1 MGVKSVPSH
10 SAAATTIQRSVLVFG
25 GSFDPVHNGHVA
37 LVQHFAKLLKV
48 DEVRL
53 VPAGQPWQKAGL
65 KASAEQRIKMLELAF
80 DEQLSVPY
88 SIDRQEIE
96 RAAAQ
101 IPSYTIETLTNMRSQ
116 WGNAQ
121 SNEEI
126 ALILLIGADQFHNF
140 ATWKNWQQIFKL
152 AHIVVAAR
160 PGYSLQLDTLP
171 SEFAALWQQANGA
184 IEDLKQCSFGK
195 TWLETDLAWDIS
207 ATRIRDELQQQGQ
220 TKETT
225 SLIPRKVL
233 DYLQV
238 HQIYN

>member
-1 MGVKSVPSH
+1 MGVE
-10 SAAATTIQRSVLVFG
+10 SASANSAVVATVKRSVLVFG
-25 GSFDPVHNGHVA
+25 GSFDPVHNGHIA
-37 LVQHFAKLLKV
+37 LVQHFANRLSV

-53 VPAGQPWQKAGL
+53 VPAGQPWQKARL
-65 KASAEQRIKMLELAF
+65 KATAEQRIKMLELAF
-80 DEQLSVPY
+80 DKRLSVPY
-88 SIDRQEIE
+88 SIDQQEID

-101 IPSYTIETLTNMRSQ
+101 IASYTVDTLTNMRSQ

-184 IEDLKQCSFGK
+184 IEELKQCSFGK

-207 ATRIRDELQQQGQ
+207 ATRIRNELQQQGQ
-220 TKETT
+220 TRETT

-233 DYLQV
+233 DYLQEQ
-238 HQIYN
+238 QIYD